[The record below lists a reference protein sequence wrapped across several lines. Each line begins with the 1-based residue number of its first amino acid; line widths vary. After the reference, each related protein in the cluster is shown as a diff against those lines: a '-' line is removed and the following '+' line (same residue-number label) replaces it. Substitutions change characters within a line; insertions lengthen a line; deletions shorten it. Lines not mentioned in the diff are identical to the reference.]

1 MASLNRGGPIKRT
14 PMKTKPSKRKREAQ
28 AAKDR
33 NRPLLWE
40 RCGGRCE
47 CCGVFVDE
55 KAWEWSHRRQDG
67 AGGSAAYNQR
77 VTNGLVSCSPFG
89 CNYKISA
96 DADWQQRARDN
107 GWIVHRGAD
116 PAALPVLLF
125 LTGWSFLMD
134 DGTVEPLDAA
144 PLT

>member
-1 MASLNRGGPIKRT
+1 
-14 PMKTKPSKRKREAQ
+14 MKTGKSRRQRESEAQ
-28 AAKDR
+28 R
-33 NRPLLWE
+33 RSNRPVLWA
-40 RCGGRCE
+40 RCKGRCE
-47 CCGVFVDE
+47 LCGAPVDE
-55 KAWEWSHRRQDG
+55 KAWEWSHRRQSG
-67 AGGSAAYNQR
+67 AGGSAAYNQK
-77 VTNGLVSCSPFG
+77 VTNGLVSCPWPG
-89 CNYKISA
+89 CNYQISA